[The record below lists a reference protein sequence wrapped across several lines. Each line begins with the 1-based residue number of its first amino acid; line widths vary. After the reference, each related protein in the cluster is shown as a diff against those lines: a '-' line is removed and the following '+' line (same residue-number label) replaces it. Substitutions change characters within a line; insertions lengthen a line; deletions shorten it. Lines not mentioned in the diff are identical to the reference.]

1 MLEVGSQKPRFES
14 KISKFLWMPRDVDP
28 SSLDEENGLWNEGP
42 GAVKSSTVRCVQE
55 NFAAQFRKVVLEV
68 LTHREQ
74 R

>member
-1 MLEVGSQKPRFES
+1 
-14 KISKFLWMPRDVDP
+14 MPRDVDP

>member
-1 MLEVGSQKPRFES
+1 
-14 KISKFLWMPRDVDP
+14 MPRDVDP

-42 GAVKSSTVRCVQE
+42 GGFCLEQLKVPPVRCVQE

-68 LTHREQ
+68 LTHRVP

>member
-1 MLEVGSQKPRFES
+1 
-14 KISKFLWMPRDVDP
+14 MPRDVDP

-42 GAVKSSTVRCVQE
+42 GGFCLEQLKVPTREMHTSE

-68 LTHREQ
+68 LTHRVP